1 METTAKRKERIVE
14 MKNKCHESVVIKKS
28 VREHEKII
36 KRKFPPPPFSHSFE
50 EMKETEK
57 IPKTMYEFCVEL

>member
-1 METTAKRKERIVE
+1 

-36 KRKFPPPPFSHSFE
+36 KRKFPPPFFILRKRKRPKKFQKLCMSFVLS
-50 EMKETEK
+50 
-57 IPKTMYEFCVEL
+57 CN